1 MAMTTK
7 IQYTNPPGAGPAQ
20 GLYTNVTLMPAG
32 PVAHIAGQ
40 LSVDKDGSVVGKH
53 DFEAQM
59 LQVFS
64 NLGNVLKGLDLGFNH
79 VLKFTTY
86 LAHAQDIE
94 RFMALRASLFPKLF
108 GGHQFPPNTLLV
120 VNRLVKEDFLIEVEA
135 TAYAQPEGAMQQAR

>member
-1 MAMTTK
+1 MWCKRPPNCALPATGRKRVGIAKALRNFDCSTQTDSPLCSTRLTPDFSTMAMTTK

-64 NLGNVLKGLDLGFNH
+64 NLGNVL
-79 VLKFTTY
+79 
-86 LAHAQDIE
+86 
-94 RFMALRASLFPKLF
+94 
-108 GGHQFPPNTLLV
+108 
-120 VNRLVKEDFLIEVEA
+120 
-135 TAYAQPEGAMQQAR
+135 